1 VTKWLDLPFVLVPQS
16 DRRQLPDRRAYWRGS
31 RRAYDMA
38 GNGKTV
44 AQLESTFAWA
54 AAQHDPSPSTA
65 DKLY

>member
-1 VTKWLDLPFVLVPQS
+1 MTDWLDLPFTLVPQP

-44 AQLESTFAWA
+44 AQHEPTYVWT
-54 AAQHDPSPSTA
+54 AAQHDPSRSTA